1 MSVCGETEMIIKK
14 VLFAKGVTGF
24 FFDDQ
29 VAIKKGAVQDGF
41 IYTGKT
47 ATKGFEQIRQA
58 GECVSVILIL
68 ENGLVA
74 TGDCAAVQYS
84 GTGGRDPLFLADSYI
99 PFMEKHLRPLLE
111 GLELDSFRHLAEKFD
126 SLRLEDKPLHTAIRY
141 GLSQALLD
149 AVAKAKNKLMAE
161 IIAEE
166 YALPIIPERVPVFA
180 QSGDDRYSNVDK
192 MIIKKADVL
201 PHALINNVD
210 AKLGRNGELLAEYVG
225 WLANRIKTQRVDK
238 TYCPSLHIDVYG
250 TIGLIFDNDPVK
262 VAAYLQ
268 NLEVPSDG
276 FELYIEGPVD
286 VGHRE
291 RQVEA
296 LLAIKNELNRIG
308 SRVKIVADEWCNT
321 KEDVI
326 LFSEAKSCHMVQ
338 IKTPDLGS
346 IHNTVESVL
355 YCRSHG
361 MEAYQGGTCNET
373 DLSAKACVHAAIAA
387 RAERMLAKP
396 GMGFDEGY
404 MIVNNEMERVLA
416 ILKTK
421 R

>member
-1 MSVCGETEMIIKK
+1 MKIKSVHFT
-14 VLFAKGVTGF
+14 KGTTGF
-24 FFDDQ
+24 YFDDQ
-29 VAIKKGAVQDGF
+29 AAIKKGAVQDGF

-47 ATKGFEQIRQA
+47 ITSGFEQIRQA
-58 GECVSVILIL
+58 GECVSIVLSL
-68 ENGLVA
+68 ENGQIA
-74 TGDCAAVQYS
+74 CGDCAAVQYS
-84 GTGGRDPLFLADSYI
+84 GAGGRDPLFLAEHYI
-99 PFMEKHLRPLLE
+99 PFMEKHIRPLLE
-111 GLELDSFRHLAEKFD
+111 GLELDSFRRLAEKFD
-126 SLRLEDKPLHTAIRY
+126 SLQVDGKPLHTAIRY
-141 GLSQALLD
+141 GISQALLD
-149 AVAKAKNKLMAE
+149 AVAKNKNKLMAE
-161 IIAEE
+161 VVAED
-166 YALPIIPERVPVFA
+166 YALPVIPERVPVFA

-192 MIIKKADVL
+192 MIIKRADVL
-201 PHALINNVD
+201 PHALINNID
-210 AKLGRNGELLAEYVG
+210 TKLGRSGELLAEYIT
-225 WLANRIKTQRVDK
+225 WLANRIKSQRVDK
-238 TYCPSLHIDVYG
+238 TYNPSLHIDVYG

-268 NLEVPSDG
+268 TLEAPSSG

-291 RQVEA
+291 RQVDA
-296 LLAIKNELNRIG
+296 LLAIRKELDRVG

-326 LFSEAKSCHMVQ
+326 LFTDAKSCHMVQ

-355 YCRSHG
+355 YCRANG

-373 DLSAKACVHAAIAA
+373 DLSARACVHAAIAA

-404 MIVNNEMERVLA
+404 MIVNNEMERTLAVLRA
-416 ILKTK
+416 K
-421 R
+421 RSQK